1 MHPILFSLFGFPVK
15 AYGFFMV
22 LAHAL
27 GLGLI
32 FLLARRRRLA
42 TAPLIDLFFLSIVT
56 GLLGARAL
64 YVLAHWGEFSGNW
77 ALLFSLDKGGLSL
90 FGGFIPAFFTA
101 VLTLRWK
108 KLEVLDYADA
118 LCAAL
123 PFSIALIRLGC
134 FAQGCCYGAP
144 LTAPWAV
151 TYQGGL
157 TKVPPALHGVPL
169 HPSQLYDF
177 FFLMALAGLVAYLA
191 RKRRETPGLVGT
203 FTVFAYCVFRFTM
216 DFHRGDLERGLFGVQ
231 WLSLSQLLA
240 LAGILASPVVAWVCF
255 RVRRISPSAGP
266 VDQSF
271 G

>member
-1 MHPILFSLFGFPVK
+1 MHPILFSLFGYPVK

-22 LAHAL
+22 LAHLL

-32 FLLARRRRLA
+32 FFLARRRNLA

-56 GLLGARAL
+56 GLLGARGL
-64 YVLAHWGEFSGNW
+64 YVLAHWDEFRGNLS
-77 ALLFSLDKGGLSL
+77 LLLSVDKGGLSL

-101 VLTLRWK
+101 VLTLHWK
-108 KLEVLDYADA
+108 KLPVLDYADA

-123 PFSIALIRLGC
+123 PFSVALIRLGC

-144 LTAPWAV
+144 YEGIFAVHFEGPLTM
-151 TYQGGL
+151 
-157 TKVPPALHGVPL
+157 VPPALQGRGL

-177 FFLMALAGLVAYLA
+177 FFLLALAFVVGFLG
-191 RKRRETPGLVGT
+191 RKKRAVPGLVGT

-216 DFHRGDLERGLFGVQ
+216 DFHRGDLERGLLGVE

-240 LAGILASPVVAWVCF
+240 LAGIFASPIVAWICK
-255 RVRRISPSAGP
+255 RKAAP
-266 VDQSF
+266 
-271 G
+271 